1 VPLVQLL
8 DEPDL
13 HPAGDPNQPSYAEMA
28 TPAGLRKIAT
38 YADGVGP
45 WKNYI
50 IPRTADD
57 SSGKPTSFVKDAHRA
72 GLVVH
77 PYTFRRENTFVPLEL
92 RSSSDPAGIGDLV
105 SEIRQF
111 IRAGVD
117 GFFTDDADYG
127 VRARS

>member
-1 VPLVQLL
+1 
-8 DEPDL
+8 
-13 HPAGDPNQPSYAEMA
+13 MA
-28 TPAGLRKIAT
+28 TLAGLRKIAT

-50 IPRTADD
+50 IPRTAEDCT
-57 SSGKPTSFVKDAHRA
+57 GKPTSFIKDAHKA

-77 PYTFRRENTFVPLEL
+77 PYTFRRENTFVPCEL
-92 RSSSDPAGIGDLV
+92 RSSSDPAGIGDLI

-111 IRAGVD
+111 IRLGVD
-117 GFFTDDADYG
+117 GFFTDNADYG

>member
-1 VPLVQLL
+1 MQLL
-8 DEPDL
+8 DEADL
-13 HPAGDPNQPSYAEMA
+13 HPAGDPSQPSYGSMA
-28 TPAGLRKIAT
+28 TPEGLRNIAT

-50 IPRTADD
+50 IPRNPDD

-117 GFFTDDADYG
+117 GFFTDNADYG